1 MAILITFAPIWS
13 VRPEEDVDIIV
24 LQGEKGAALIR
35 ETMEEMPEGYPD
47 IVYDTESSKVFRRPN
62 KLSLIQGEVKGTISW
77 TGDDIQAS
85 DIERFKALNKNSV
98 FTESTTSEA
107 IANKEYVFTYKYGAD
122 YPILYNQ
129 RGKWSLAGKATME
142 AMIDNT
148 WLLCTKTMTDYNNMA
163 IDIPA
168 GETRTITKQQTT
180 DYLFFHHSCSVDGE
194 TIDEQFAVK
203 KLISDSVN
211 ITNNGEVPRRVVLI
225 SK

>member
-1 MAILITFAPIWS
+1 MAILITFAPIYS
-13 VRPEEDVDIIV
+13 VRPEEDIDIIV

-107 IANKEYVFTYKYGAD
+107 IANKEYVFTYTYGVD
-122 YPILYNQ
+122 FTNLINT
-129 RGKWSLAGKATME
+129 RGKWALAAKASME
-142 AMIDNT
+142 ATADNT
-148 WLLCTKTMTDYNNMA
+148 RFLCTRTATDYDMKA
-163 IDIPA
+163 IDISV
-168 GETRTITKQQTT
+168 GDTKTITKQQTPN
-180 DYLFFHHSCSVDGE
+180 YIYFAQNCSIGE
-194 TIDEQFAVK
+194 TDIPQFSVK
-203 KLISDSVN
+203 KLTSDSVD
-211 ITNNGEVPRRVVLI
+211 ITNKGEVPVRTVIV